1 MLRHPGHSPG
11 SCKMQAGDSPDLPQS
26 RPSGGRLGKADR
38 GRSHALSTGYSA
50 LLCRTSSVQG
60 TECQPPGSRCLLAFV
75 PEHDGW
81 RFAVFALFG
90 FLRVYQFSGSAPS
103 PRPLTHPV
111 CDRRVFLSRA
121 SEETSF
127 SSTPTSF
134 SRVRSTL
141 ITLHRLSGR
150 PESSSGRVLLS
161 KAERNGASSG

>member
-1 MLRHPGHSPG
+1 MAWLDLTSQHSPDKSLSAG
-11 SCKMQAGDSPDLPQS
+11 NAVAPRPFPRLLHDAGRQQPRPAAEQALWWK
-26 RPSGGRLGKADR
+26 GRQRQTGAD
-38 GRSHALSTGYSA
+38 HALSTGHSA

-75 PEHDGW
+75 PEQDGW

-90 FLRVYQFSGSAPS
+90 FLRVYRFSGSAPS

-134 SRVRSTL
+134 SRVRST
-141 ITLHRLSGR
+141 
-150 PESSSGRVLLS
+150 
-161 KAERNGASSG
+161 